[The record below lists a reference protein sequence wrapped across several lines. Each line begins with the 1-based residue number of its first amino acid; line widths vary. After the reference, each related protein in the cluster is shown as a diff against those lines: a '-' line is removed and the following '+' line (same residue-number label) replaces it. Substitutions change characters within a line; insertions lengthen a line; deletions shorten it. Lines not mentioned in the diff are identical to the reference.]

1 MREERKKVK
10 EPNAAGAAMTAAPV
24 VDAAA
29 PAVVA
34 DPVMEKEGGM
44 VDVPETEEFDAPLE
58 TGTVVMD
65 TLESG
70 GEVDVGTVTDEP
82 ETVDRVTVEV
92 VELLGR
98 DEELVLLVLD
108 PPPPPPPPP
117 PSWRIAA
124 CRKVSMLSF
133 GPGLTIMTIP

>member
-58 TGTVVMD
+58 TGTVVRD

-70 GEVDVGTVTDEP
+70 GLALECGLVKFMIIIT
-82 ETVDRVTVEV
+82 
-92 VELLGR
+92 
-98 DEELVLLVLD
+98 EELTKSTWA
-108 PPPPPPPPP
+108 
-117 PSWRIAA
+117 PSLMSQKPW
-124 CRKVSMLSF
+124 
-133 GPGLTIMTIP
+133 TE